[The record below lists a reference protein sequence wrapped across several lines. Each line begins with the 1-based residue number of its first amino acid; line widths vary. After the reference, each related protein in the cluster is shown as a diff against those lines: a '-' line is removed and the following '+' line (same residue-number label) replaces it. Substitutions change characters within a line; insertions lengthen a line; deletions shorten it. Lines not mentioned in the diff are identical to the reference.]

1 MTSLAGAVLILIG
14 CADNE
19 TSRDPQG
26 QPKEVLLMNNDAR
39 AREFVDL
46 LVKKQFADAVARF
59 DGKMKQAL
67 PVDKLQPTWQSLL
80 EIVYITC
87 KFEKATLDAKVV
99 FDREHLISGLFF
111 VPSQSASSESDTWT
125 APPYAKKEMFEEKE
139 IKIGSG
145 EWQLPGTLTLPMGA
159 GPFPAVVLVHGSGPH
174 DRDET
179 IGPNK
184 PFRDLAWGLASKGI
198 AVVRYDKRTKVHA
211 AKLAGVRDLTVQQ
224 EVIDDAVAA
233 ATAARTTARIDP
245 KRVFVLGHSLGGY
258 LAPRILLADDRIA
271 GAVVLAGSTR
281 PMEDL
286 IVEQMDYISKI
297 DGTVSKEEAA
307 KIDEI
312 KADLAKLKAPS
323 FSASSPPVFG
333 VPASY
338 WIDLRKYDPVAAAK
352 TVNRPML
359 ILQGGRD
366 YQVTRADF
374 SLWEK
379 GLESRKNVSLHL
391 YPDLN
396 HLFITGAGKSTP
408 EEYGKDGQHVAL
420 DVVDDIA
427 KWISDLPSR

>member
-1 MTSLAGAVLILIG
+1 MS
-14 CADNE
+14 
-19 TSRDPQG
+19 
-26 QPKEVLLMNNDAR
+26 NDAR
-39 AREFVDL
+39 ARGFVDL
-46 LVKKQFADAVARF
+46 LVKNKFAEAVAGF
-59 DGKMKQAL
+59 NATMKQAL
-67 PVDKLQPTWQSLL
+67 PADKLQQTWQSLL
-80 EIVYITC
+80 PQVGAFQGVAGTRSETKGAHAIVLVTC
-87 KFEKATLDAKVV
+87 KFEKTALDAKIV
-99 FDREHLISGLFF
+99 FDQDHLITGLFF
-111 VPSQSASSESDTWT
+111 VPSQGVT
-125 APPYAKKEMFEEKE
+125 AALEAKWMPPPYSKKESFEEKE
-139 IKIGSG
+139 ITVGSAN
-145 EWQLPGTLTLPMGA
+145 WQLPGTVTLPVGP

-184 PFRDLAWGLASKGI
+184 PFRDLAWGLATNGV
-198 AVVRYDKRTKVHA
+198 AVVRYEKRTKVHA

-224 EVIDDAVAA
+224 EVIDDALAA
-233 ATAARTTARIDP
+233 AAAARATARIDP

-258 LAPRILLADDRIA
+258 LVPRILLGDETIA
-271 GAVVLAGSTR
+271 GGVVLAGSTR

-286 IVEQMDYISKI
+286 IVEQIDYISKI

-338 WIDLRKYDPVAAAK
+338 WIDLRTYDAVAVAK

-379 GLESRKNVSLHL
+379 GLKSRKNVSLHL

-396 HLFITGAGKSTP
+396 HLFITGTGKSTP
-408 EEYGKDGQHVAL
+408 EEYGKEGQHVAP